1 MELSAIFQQ
10 LGISL
15 GLGLL
20 VGLQRERV
28 ESQIAGVRTFPLVTI
43 LGTVC
48 ALLGQTFGGWVIV
61 VGFAAVAAMIYL
73 GNTVELKKGVGDP
86 GITTEIAIL
95 LMFGVGAYL
104 VIGYKEVAITIGGG
118 VAVLLQFK
126 GQLHGLVA
134 RLGNDDLKAIMQF
147 ALISLVVLPVLPN
160 RSFGP
165 YEVLNPRQIWWMVV
179 LIVGVS
185 LGGYIAYKFLGEK
198 SGILLGGILGGLVS
212 STATT
217 VSYAKRSAA
226 APGNSR
232 LAAIAIMIASTVVF
246 ARLLGEIAIVAPAF
260 LAVAGAPILA
270 ILLLLGML
278 SAALWF
284 RGPRGHNEIPAQEN
298 PSELKPAL
306 LFGLIYALVL
316 IAIAAAREHLGS
328 RGLYVVAGLS
338 GLTDVDAITLS
349 TSRLVSLGRLS
360 MNDGWKLI
368 VIASMSNLV
377 FKAATIALIGH
388 PRLLS
393 KIAPL
398 YCVALVAGVLLL
410 ALW

>member
-1 MELSAIFQQ
+1 MDLTAIFQQ

-28 ESQIAGVRTFPLVTI
+28 ESPIAGVRTFPLVTI

-48 ALLGQTFGGWVIV
+48 ALLGQTFGGWVVV

-73 GNTVELKKGVGDP
+73 GNTVEIKQGVGDP
-86 GITTEIAIL
+86 GLTTEIAIL

-104 VIGYKEVAITIGGG
+104 VIGHKEVAITIGGG

-126 GQLHGLVA
+126 GQMHGFVA
-134 RLGNDDLKAIMQF
+134 KLGNDDLKAIMQF
-147 ALISLVVLPVLPN
+147 ALISLVVLPILPN

-217 VSYAKRSAA
+217 VSYAKRTAK
-226 APGNSR
+226 APANSR
-232 LAAIAIMIASTVVF
+232 LAAVAIMIASTIVF
-246 ARLLGEIAIVAPAF
+246 ARLLVEIAIVAPAF
-260 LAVAGAPILA
+260 LAVAGVPILA
-270 ILLLLGML
+270 ILLLLGIL
-278 SAALWF
+278 SATLWF
-284 RGPRGHNEIPAQEN
+284 RGPRGRNEIPTQEN
-298 PSELKPAL
+298 PTELKPAL
-306 LFGLIYALVL
+306 LFGLIYAFVL
-316 IAIAAAREHLGS
+316 FATAAAREHFGHQ
-328 RGLYVVAGLS
+328 GLYVVAGLA

-349 TSRLVSLGRLS
+349 TSRLVNLGRLS

-388 PRLLS
+388 PRLLA

-398 YCVALVAGVLLL
+398 YCVALVTGVLLL
-410 ALW
+410 TLW

>member
-1 MELSAIFQQ
+1 MELTAIFQQ

-48 ALLGQTFGGWVIV
+48 ALLGQSFGGWVIV

-73 GNTVELKKGVGDP
+73 GNTVEINKGAGDP
-86 GITTEIAIL
+86 GLTTEIAIL

-104 VIGYKEVAITIGGG
+104 VIGYREVAITIGGG

-126 GQLHGLVA
+126 GQLHGFVA

-217 VSYAKRSAA
+217 VSYAKRTAK

-246 ARLLGEIAIVAPAF
+246 ARLLMEIAIVAPAF

-284 RGPRGHNEIPAQEN
+284 AGPRGQNEIPVQEN

-349 TSRLVSLGRLS
+349 TSRLVNLGRLS
-360 MNDGWKLI
+360 MNEGWKLI

-388 PRLLS
+388 PRLLA

-398 YCVALVAGVLLL
+398 YCVALAAGVLLL
-410 ALW
+410 TLW